1 MRPIKLTLSA
11 FGPYATETVLDMEH
25 LGKSGLYIIAGET
38 GAGKTTIFDGIT
50 YALYG
55 KASGGNRQPS
65 MFRSQCATTDT
76 PTYVALEFECKEKIY
91 HITRNPSYKRPSK
104 RGDGMVTEKANAEL
118 SLPEAGAITGERAV
132 TEAVEKIIGID
143 YERFCGIAM
152 IAQGEF
158 QKLLIASTEE
168 REKIFRQIFHTHCFE
183 RFQKKLLE
191 EAKSLN
197 SACRKKRDGIQ
208 QELSLIREAEDELLQ
223 QDIQKA
229 KNNELPM
236 EDILALLQNLTD
248 TDDRKITKLR
258 QRLETLSKEKDD
270 ITAVIEKAT
279 TLASAKE
286 ALEKDL
292 AALPAQREAAE
303 KAKAAHAAEEE
314 NRPRCEELQCRI
326 TLAKKDLPQY
336 DQLAKKARELQRRQ
350 KELQQEEAT
359 IKEQQTSMDELKK
372 AEEGYRK
379 ELEAIKD
386 CDKNLLSLEHGKE
399 EAEHREEELKDIEE
413 RLLRCEKQEKKLK
426 KAQEAYIKA
435 DQSRQKA
442 EENYRRLD
450 RLYWDHFT
458 GVLAADLRED
468 QPCPVCGSLHH
479 PAPAPAAED
488 APTEKQRKDAEKQQ
502 KQARDDAEKA
512 GNEAGTEKATLKA
525 HRDELEK
532 ACNARS
538 IPTENTA
545 DFLRE
550 HRKEIE
556 EAIRRFQQDIRKAE
570 GECQRKKELEEK
582 LLPQTKKNIN
592 RLAEEIQ
599 QRKTELKG
607 METDFRNL
615 EEQIEQLRRQL
626 PYKTGKE
633 AEAALAQ
640 ITEELH
646 TLEQNYNAAKKCDEE
661 AREALTRLQ
670 SRIDANQSIA
680 RESISC
686 DLNKERE
693 KQALLRKEEQEIHD
707 RLEQL
712 TSRRDIHQT
721 ILQNITVQSDELI
734 AMEENYRWVNTL
746 SETANGNLQRKGKEK
761 IKLETYVQMTYF
773 DRILR
778 RANLRLMTMTN
789 GQYDFKR
796 AKEGGDKRSQT
807 GLELNVIDHYNGT
820 ERSVRTLSGG
830 ESFKA
835 SLSLALGLADEI
847 RSSAGGIRID
857 TMFVDEGFGS
867 LDEASL
873 QQAIKA
879 LQGLTE
885 GQRLVGIISHVGEL
899 REKIEKQIIVRKTKI
914 DGSTVQILC

>member
-11 FGPYATETVLDMEH
+11 FGPYATKTVINMEQ

-38 GAGKTTIFDGIT
+38 GAGKTTIFDAIT

-65 MFRSQCATTDT
+65 MFRSQYATADT
-76 PTYVALEFECKEKIY
+76 PTYVALEFECKGKIY
-91 HITRNPSYKRPSK
+91 HVTRNPSYKRPSK
-104 RGDGMVTEKANAEL
+104 RGDGMVTEKPNADL
-118 SLPEAGAITGERAV
+118 CIPEAGAITGERAV

-191 EAKSLN
+191 EAKSIH

-208 QELSLIREAEDELLQ
+208 QELSLIREAEDELFQ

-248 TDDRKITKLR
+248 TDERKIAKLR
-258 QRLETLSKEKDD
+258 QRRETLSMEKDA
-270 ITAVIEKAT
+270 ITAIIEKAV

-292 AALPAQREAAE
+292 AALPTQKETAE
-303 KAKAAHAAEEE
+303 RAKAAHAAEEE
-314 NRPRCEELQCRI
+314 NKPRCEELQRRI
-326 TLAKKDLPQY
+326 TLAEKDLPQY
-336 DQLAKKARELQRRQ
+336 DHLTQETRELHRRQ
-350 KELQQEEAT
+350 KKLHQEEAT

-372 AEEGYRK
+372 AAEGYRK

-386 CDKNLLSLEHGKE
+386 CDRNLLSLEHRKE
-399 EAEHREEELKDIEE
+399 EAEHREKELKDIEE
-413 RLLRCEKQEKKLK
+413 RLLRCETQEEKLK
-426 KAQEAYIKA
+426 KAQAAYIKA
-435 DQSRQKA
+435 DKNRQKA

-450 RLYWDHFT
+450 RLYWNHFT
-458 GVLAADLRED
+458 GVLAADLKED

-479 PAPAPAAED
+479 PAPAPTAED
-488 APTEKQRKDAEKQQ
+488 APTEKQRKDAEKEQ
-502 KQARDDAEKA
+502 KKARDAAEEA
-512 GNEAGTEKATLKA
+512 GKEAGTEKATLEA

-550 HRKEIE
+550 HQKEITE
-556 EAIRRFQQDIRKAE
+556 TIRRFQQDIRKAE
-570 GECQRKKELEEK
+570 GECQRKKELEAR
-582 LLPQTKKNIN
+582 LFPQTEKNIN
-592 RLAEEIQ
+592 RLAEDMQ
-599 QRKTELKG
+599 QRKTDLKAL
-607 METDFRNL
+607 ETDLHNR
-615 EEQIEQLRRQL
+615 EEQIEQLRQKL
-626 PYKTGKE
+626 PYETGTE
-633 AEAALAQ
+633 AEAALSKM
-640 ITEELH
+640 TEELH
-646 TLEQNYNAAKKCDEE
+646 TLEQNYNTAKKCNEE
-661 AREALTRLQ
+661 AQTALTRLQ
-670 SRIDANQSIA
+670 SRIDANRSITK
-680 RESISC
+680 ESISC
-686 DLNKERE
+686 NLDIEKE
-693 KQALLRKEEQEIHD
+693 KQARLRREEQEIHNQ
-707 RLEQL
+707 LEQL

-734 AMEENYRWVNTL
+734 AMEENYRWVNAL
-746 SETANGNLQRKGKEK
+746 SETANGNLQGKGKEK
-761 IKLETYVQMTYF
+761 IKLETYVQMAYF

-899 REKIEKQIIVRKTKI
+899 REKIEKQIIVRKTKVN
-914 DGSTVQILC
+914 GSTVQILC